1 MATRFLLD
9 TNVAIYFLKNSLPE
23 NARSFLVAALAD
35 GQTTIS
41 FITQIELLAFPTISL
56 QEEIAIVDFIEFFSP
71 VGIDEAI
78 VSECISIRRKTKLKL
93 PDAIIAATALIY
105 KLELITSNLNDF
117 KKVEDLKIADISV
130 TNL

>member
-1 MATRFLLD
+1 M
-9 TNVAIYFLKNSLPE
+9 
-23 NARSFLVAALAD
+23 AALAD